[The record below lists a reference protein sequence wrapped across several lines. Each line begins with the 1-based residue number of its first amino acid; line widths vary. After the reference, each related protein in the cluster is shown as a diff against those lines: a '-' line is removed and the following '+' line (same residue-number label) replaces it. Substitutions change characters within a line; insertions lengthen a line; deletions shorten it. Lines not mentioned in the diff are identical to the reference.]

1 MGDPFLQAGARVHL
15 GFQTL
20 VCGFQFG
27 GALAGSLFQFSLES
41 PDLLLRPV
49 ALGDI
54 GYGGTNLR
62 EIPFDIFY
70 RDTFQVGRK
79 ESAIFF
85 PKLQFTAFERGALKN
100 FEAVRAERFQRI
112 RHNKQANGLVD

>member
-15 GFQTL
+15 GFQAL
-20 VCGFQFG
+20 VYGFQFG
-27 GALAGSLFQFSLES
+27 GALEDSLFQFSVES
-41 PDLLLRPV
+41 PDLLLRPM

-62 EIPFDIFY
+62 EISFDIFY

-79 ESAIFF
+79 ESAIFS
-85 PKLQFTAFERGALKN
+85 PKLQFTGFERGALEN
-100 FEAVRAERFQRI
+100 FEAVGMELFQKIGNDEKVKRL
-112 RHNKQANGLVD
+112 AD